1 MMNRRPHI
9 KTISPRAER
18 CLRVAMV
25 AVNSFMA
32 IGLTIV
38 LCALPMVTGWAQNK
52 NPDPNAPVI
61 NVIAEPERPK
71 ADESTYLDRVVNSD
85 EYQVGP
91 GDRLAITVI
100 GASPESLELTI
111 TPEATL
117 VIPAVGVVDLRN
129 LTLTEARSRLIDLL
143 KEYYP
148 NASPSVSLLE
158 VRRFRITVVGAVE
171 NPGLITVTANTRA
184 SEAIQTAGL
193 LPPAGKRSIRLLRGN
208 DTLRVDL
215 VVFLNLGNLELN
227 PYVIEGDV
235 LQVPSIDQRW
245 GFVQISGAVVAG
257 GRFELAPG
265 DRIEDLIN
273 LAYGLVDPRVRLS

>member
-1 MMNRRPHI
+1 
-9 KTISPRAER
+9 
-18 CLRVAMV
+18 MV

-32 IGLTIV
+32 IGLTIA

-100 GASPESLELTI
+100 GASPENLELTI

-117 VIPAVGVVDLRN
+117 VIPAVGVIDLRK
-129 LTLTEARSRLIDLL
+129 LTLTKARSRLINLL

-193 LPPAGKRSIRLLRGN
+193 LPLAGKRSIRLLRGN

-215 VVFLNLGNLELN
+215 VMFLNLGNLELN

-235 LQVPSIDQRW
+235 LQVPSIDQQW
-245 GFVQISGAVVAG
+245 GFVHQG
-257 GRFELAPG
+257 
-265 DRIEDLIN
+265 
-273 LAYGLVDPRVRLS
+273 